1 MGLPTAGRVAIVASL
16 SALIVSAVTALVAT
30 PGAHADTGCQFARF
44 TGQVNGIVRVCVI
57 APQGAQIDA
66 KINSPISGLLGLSF
80 ANNTGGFR
88 NPEVSSFGPGHQ
100 CLSFQQGW
108 LEPEPPIAAVLVNLN
123 FNTID
128 FAPLADSPPVAAQ
141 ELNGCLLR

>member
-1 MGLPTAGRVAIVASL
+1 MRLPTAFRFAIVASL
-16 SALIVSAVTALVAT
+16 SALALLAVTALVAT
-30 PGAHADTGCQFARF
+30 PGARADTGCQFARF
-44 TGQVNGIVRVCVI
+44 TGQVNGTVRVCVI
-57 APQGAQIDA
+57 APQGAQVDA
-66 KINSPISGLLGLSF
+66 KINSPITGLLGLSF
-80 ANNTGGFR
+80 ADNSGGFR

-108 LEPEPPIAAVLVNLN
+108 LEPEPPIAAVLVTMN

-128 FAPLADSPPVAAQ
+128 LAPLADTLPVAAQ